1 MKKHKKKS
9 TKFKIKKSDMWRY
22 ATFIC
27 IVLLVILIVN
37 KTETVSAEKAGNIA
51 LNYIN
56 TNLLQP
62 GNSAEL
68 NSVTETNGVY
78 AIDISINGQAYTSYV
93 TKDGKM
99 LFTQEGIDMTKEV
112 EAPQETAPTQTQGP
126 EDWTVFENELSADIK
141 SKILSFESEEPET
154 YEGGILEFKNFE
166 EIPKTLIVFYSAS
179 CGWCTRYYPVLL
191 EAKEKYPQITIYT
204 LDLNSFRDIANK
216 YGITGTPGNVINGK
230 YKVSGYMP
238 IEDLSDVL
246 NKLS

>member
-9 TKFKIKKSDMWRY
+9 TKFKIKKSDVWKY

-37 KTETVSAEKAGNIA
+37 KTGTVSADKAGNIA
-51 LNYIN
+51 LTYIN
-56 TNLLQP
+56 TNLLQA

-68 NSVTETNGVY
+68 NSITETNTVY
-78 AIDISINGQAYTSYV
+78 AMDITINGQDYTSYV
-93 TKDGKM
+93 SKDGKM
-99 LFTQEGIDMTKEV
+99 LFTTGIDMTKKV
-112 EAPQETAPTQTQGP
+112 EAPQETEPTQAQGP
-126 EDWTVFENELSADIK
+126 EDWTVFENELPADIK

-154 YEGGILEFKNFE
+154 YEGRILEFKNFE

-238 IEDLSDVL
+238 IDDLSAILDKL
-246 NKLS
+246 N